1 MRHCRSRAAEGSWG
15 WLREGRAGD
24 RLRRDRFAGVD
35 GRRRDGGSSEARWM
49 GRREARQRK
58 RHGGAAP
65 AWPPATA
72 IPSRSCRT
80 ALWWPWGMAAT
91 TSATWAAGAGWLG
104 VSAGYLHTVGLRAD
118 GTGVAV
124 GSNRGGQCDVSAWL
138 EITAIPAGSHHTV
151 GLRADGT
158 LVAAG
163 WNGFGRCDVRGWR
176 DRGDRGRV
184 RSHARPA
191 VRWQRCGRGRQPVQP
206 VRDGGWRGVRIRG

>member
-1 MRHCRSRAAEGSWG
+1 
-15 WLREGRAGD
+15 
-24 RLRRDRFAGVD
+24 
-35 GRRRDGGSSEARWM
+35 
-49 GRREARQRK
+49 
-58 RHGGAAP
+58 
-65 AWPPATA
+65 
-72 IPSRSCRT
+72 
-80 ALWWPWGMAAT
+80 
-91 TSATWAAGAGWLG
+91 LG

-184 RSHARPA
+184 RSHPRPA

-206 VRDGGWRGVRIRG
+206 VRDGGWRGVRIRGWARDCPRGAARGHGRDLRDEALDSSGVAITRVDAGDPVDTDCDRIAGRHPG